1 MNGLLILPVSTK
13 YYPCANTVVAVMA
26 AVVFGFVIEQ
36 AASLKMSCMLAAA
49 PLADEKDSGL

>member
-1 MNGLLILPVSTK
+1 MLILPVSTK